1 MIVGCAPFRFS
12 ASSYA
17 SAPIRTMMLSALLPP
32 TQTHILLLTIKA
44 IPPYI
49 LISCVSG
56 KCVSS
61 VRTWSAMALLIA
73 VSLSGFCSNKLCV
86 IRVVAENA
94 SHSPKS
100 TPSASSSKLSP
111 NVLAVMAIAVSG
123 FFLAFGYWSVC
134 LYRITC
140 STRARSASAMPTK
153 AASTVCGRR
162 TRPEHPLPFSKKSRR
177 GNYKKYTKG
186 FLGRAQ
192 HGLPC

>member
-1 MIVGCAPFRFS
+1 MIVGRGPFRFS

-17 SAPIRTMMLSALLPP
+17 SAPIRTMMLAALLPP
-32 TQTHILLLTIKA
+32 TQAHILLLTMKA

-49 LISCVSG
+49 LVSCMSG

-111 NVLAVMAIAVSG
+111 NVLAVMAIAVSE
-123 FFLAFGYWSVC
+123 FFLAF
-134 LYRITC
+134 
-140 STRARSASAMPTK
+140 
-153 AASTVCGRR
+153 
-162 TRPEHPLPFSKKSRR
+162 F
-177 GNYKKYTKG
+177 
-186 FLGRAQ
+186 
-192 HGLPC
+192 